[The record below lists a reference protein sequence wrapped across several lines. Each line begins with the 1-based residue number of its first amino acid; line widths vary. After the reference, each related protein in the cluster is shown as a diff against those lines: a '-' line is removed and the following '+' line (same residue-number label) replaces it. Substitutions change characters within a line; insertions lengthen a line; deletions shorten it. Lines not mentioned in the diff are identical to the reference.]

1 MHSIFQ
7 RYILPGLVFQS
18 VIIGGGYGTGREIVE
33 FFMSHGALGGLFGLA
48 VTAVAWAVVFAV
60 AFEFA
65 RISKAYNYR
74 AFFKALLGPVWRLF
88 EVLFLLI
95 ALLVLSVLGSAA
107 GEMLTTTLGAPF
119 IVGVL
124 LLLGAIGA
132 LAFFGGSVIARALAW
147 WSGLLY
153 AVYAVFLVWVS
164 VSHGDAIASALQQ
177 GNATGYWFVDGVRYA
192 AYNLLAF
199 VAVLFVLPYL
209 QTRKEA
215 LISGTL
221 AGLLGILP
229 GVFVFLAMLAQ
240 YPEIQ
245 GEAVPVLS
253 LLQALNSVW
262 FFFVFQIVLFGT
274 FVETGVGLIHA
285 VNERVAASFAD
296 SGRSFPQWARFALA
310 VVMLCIAIFLAR
322 AVGIISLIAK
332 GYGLLSYGFIA
343 LVIAPLLTIG
353 VMKIINAK
361 STYSEGTSESG

>member
-1 MHSIFQ
+1 MSRFFQ
-7 RYILPGLVFQS
+7 IYLLPGLVFQS

-33 FFMSHGALGGLFGLA
+33 FFMSHGAIGGLLGLM

-65 RISKAYNYR
+65 RICKAFNYR
-74 AFFKALLGPVWRLF
+74 AFFMALLGPFWRLF

-107 GEMLTTTLGAPF
+107 GEMLATSLGAPQ
-119 IVGVL
+119 IVGVM
-124 LLLGAIGA
+124 LLLGGIGV
-132 LAFFGGSVIARALAW
+132 LAFFGGQVIERALAW
-147 WSGLLY
+147 WSLLLY
-153 AVYAVFLVWVS
+153 AVYAVFLVWVWA
-164 VSHGDAIASALQQ
+164 SHGDAIATALEQGVTQ
-177 GNATGYWFVDGVRYA
+177 GNWFVDGIRYA

-209 QTRKEA
+209 KTRKEA
-215 LISGTL
+215 FVSGSL

-229 GVFVFLAMLAQ
+229 GIFVFLALLAQ

-245 GEAVPVLS
+245 SEAVPVLS
-253 LLQALNSVW
+253 LLQALNSAW
-262 FFFVFQIVLFGT
+262 FFAVFQIVLFGT

-285 VNERVAASFAD
+285 VNERVAASYAD

-310 VVMLCIAIFLAR
+310 VIMLCIAIFLAR
-322 AVGIISLIAK
+322 AVGIVSLIAK

-343 LVIAPLLTIG
+343 LVILPLLTIG

-361 STYSEGTSESG
+361 KIYAEGSSGTG

>member
-1 MHSIFQ
+1 MSRLF
-7 RYILPGLVFQS
+7 RTYLLPGLVFQS

-65 RISKAYNYR
+65 RICKAYNYR
-74 AFFKALLGPVWRLF
+74 AFFMALLGPFWRLF

-107 GEMLTTTLGAPF
+107 GEMLATSLGAPQ
-119 IVGVL
+119 IAGVMC
-124 LLLGAIGA
+124 LLGAIGA
-132 LAFFGGSVIARALAW
+132 LAFFGGPTIERALAW
-147 WSGLLY
+147 WSLLLY

-164 VSHGDAIASALQQ
+164 VAHGDAIISALQR
-177 GNATGYWFVDGVRYA
+177 GEVTGYWFLDGVRYA

-209 QTRKEA
+209 QTRNEA
-215 LISGTL
+215 LISGSL

-245 GEAVPVLS
+245 HEAVPVLS
-253 LLQALNSVW
+253 LLEALNSAW
-262 FFFVFQIVLFGT
+262 FFVVFQIVLFGT

-285 VNERVAASFAD
+285 VNERIAASFAD
-296 SGRSFPQWARFALA
+296 SGGAFPQWARFALA

-353 VMKIINAK
+353 LVKIINTK
-361 STYSEGTSESG
+361 STYAEDASESG